1 MDDIDETKPKRG
13 RPRKYNEVLNITR
26 PKGRPKGSKNKP
38 KLDSNTRAVIQ
49 DNTLHILTALG
60 ADQTNTIDIDGGDG
74 TIGRDCLEID
84 HRAPTINKNISNN
97 DNINDDNV
105 SNVYISSNIN
115 ISNENLSTSSDISI
129 DISNNSNSNNI
140 LKNNSE
146 ILGANNVNEIS
157 NSSNKV
163 LQNNK
168 TKQTNT
174 VKQIEITPELVIA
187 ARRHLALSS
196 SAEYACLIDI
206 PSAPA
211 PEEGDYDAF
220 STIRLDKLA
229 AHHRL
234 ICNEV
239 DHVLE
244 TREHN
249 LMIFAPPGSA
259 KSTYVDIVCPTRAM
273 VKYPRLQIIL
283 ASYSDLPA
291 FNQSKKAKQ
300 LCSNASFK
308 ALFPEIYVPKD
319 STAQDNWAISNGS
332 SYRATGLMGDVTSYR
347 CDVLII
353 DDPLKGRAEAESDT
367 IRQKSW
373 DSYIDNC
380 VSRLKPKGIQIMMLT
395 RWHEDDIPGR
405 ILPADWNGESG
416 DFIGRDGRK
425 WRVICLPAIA
435 DRDDDPLGRK
445 IGERIWPE
453 WFGED
458 HFTPFR
464 MHART
469 WNSLYQQKPAPD
481 DGDYFIRD
489 NFKRYNKSILK
500 TKELRY
506 YMTTDYAVTEN
517 TSDKKKDPDN
527 TVMYIWGIEE
537 TDDHEHNVHLID
549 GWSGKTKT
557 DKWIKEQ
564 VRLIKQYKPIK
575 CFGEAGVIQAA
586 IEPALITALRKERL
600 VTNLVWMP
608 SNKST
613 GGKEVRARSAQF
625 LAQEGRIFVPELW
638 IEGDNFINECIKFP
652 AGKHDDRVDNLS
664 LIGRALDQITIL
676 RPKYKH
682 VKPPT
687 VVTPF
692 NRNRL

>member
-1 MDDIDETKPKRG
+1 MDSNDETKPKRG
-13 RPRKYNEVLNITR
+13 RPRKYNEVLVIQR
-26 PKGRPKGSKNKP
+26 AKGRPKGSKNKP
-38 KLDSNTRAVIQ
+38 KLDSNTVAALSNDKLYILQ
-49 DNTLHILTALG
+49 NTNALLG
-60 ADQTNTIDIDGGDG
+60 DDCIGNEGGDG
-74 TIGRDCLEID
+74 TIGLDGLEID
-84 HRAPTINKNISNN
+84 HRIPKINKNSHKSDFNT
-97 DNINDDNV
+97 NINITNP
-105 SNVYISSNIN
+105 
-115 ISNENLSTSSDISI
+115 ISNENLSSNSDISI
-129 DISNNSNSNNI
+129 DNISNSNSNNI
-140 LKNNSE
+140 LKNKSKNSTNIKE
-146 ILGANNVNEIS
+146 VAIDADYIKIS
-157 NSSNKV
+157 
-163 LQNNK
+163 
-168 TKQTNT
+168 
-174 VKQIEITPELVIA
+174 
-187 ARRHLALSS
+187 RRILALQS
-196 SAEYACLIDI
+196 SADYACLIDI

-229 AHHRL
+229 THHRL

-239 DHVLE
+239 DYALE
-244 TREHN
+244 TRAHN

-347 CDVLII
+347 CDVLIV

-367 IRQKSW
+367 VRQKSW

-405 ILPADWNGESG
+405 ILPKDWNGESG

-435 DRDDDPLGRK
+435 DRADDPLGRK

-453 WFGED
+453 WFDEN
-458 HFTPFR
+458 HFTPYR
-464 MHART
+464 LYART

-481 DGDYFIRD
+481 DGEYFLRD

-506 YMTTDYAVTEN
+506 YITSDYAVTESKHD
-517 TSDKKKDPDN
+517 TKKDPDN
-527 TVMYIWGIEE
+527 TVIYVWAIEE
-537 TDDHEHNVHLID
+537 TIDHEHNVYLVD
-549 GWSGKTKT
+549 GWSGTTKS

-586 IEPALITALRKERL
+586 IEPALITSLRKERL
-600 VTNLVWMP
+600 ITNLVWMP

-692 NRNRL
+692 NRNRING